1 MTGLILSLL
10 VIAIVVYLLAKKY
23 PPQSALLLG
32 GLLLMIFTI
41 AFDLG
46 HPANEEGLKLLA
58 GKKSTNS
65 NIFDIFEVFT
75 GIMSSRLAGLG
86 LTLMAIAG
94 FSRYMDHVGAS
105 ASLFAI
111 FKRPLESIKSPYL
124 LLTISFLV
132 TQILVI
138 FIPSHAG
145 LGMLLMVTLYPILI
159 RSGVSKLSALGVIG
173 CCQFID
179 HGPGSG
185 NAILAAQ
192 TSGLEPAIYFVE
204 HQLPVTIPII
214 IAVAVTHFFVQRWW
228 DKREGFVFDA
238 ASVQDLS
245 EDNARPPLIYALL
258 PIIPLVLI
266 ICFSPLLASSIKMP
280 VATAMLISTLIAM
293 LFEYF
298 RLKSAKAVL
307 DSFMLFF
314 EGMGKQ
320 FVLVVSLIV
329 CGEFFANGLLKIGAV
344 DTLISAAQDAG
355 FGVVAMI
362 LVTCLILALTA
373 FLMGSGNAAFF
384 SFAALTP
391 KIAAFLKVDVVTIIL
406 PMQIMTSFGRTVS
419 PITAAIVAI
428 SGIANVSPFQVV
440 KRTAIPMAV
449 AAIVNIVMTLIYLP

>member
-1 MTGLILSLL
+1 MTGLIIAAL
-10 VIAIVVYLLAKKY
+10 VTALVVYLLARGYK
-23 PPQSALLLG
+23 PQPVLLLG
-32 GLLLMIFTI
+32 GLLLLLLT
-41 AFDLG
+41 ASLDL
-46 HPANEEGLKLLA
+46 NSLLPEN
-58 GKKSTNS
+58 KTTHFKY
-65 NIFDIFEVFT
+65 FDIFQIFT
-75 GIMSSRLAGLG
+75 DIMSSRLAGLG

-94 FSRYMDHVGAS
+94 FSRYMEHVGAS
-105 ASLFAI
+105 RALFTI
-111 FKRPLESIKSPYL
+111 FEKPLKTIKSPYL
-124 LLTISFLV
+124 LLVISFLV

-145 LGMLLMVTLYPILI
+145 LGMLLMVTMYPILI
-159 RSGVSKLSALGVIG
+159 RSGISPLSALAVIG

-185 NAILAAQ
+185 NVIMAAK
-192 TSGLEPAIYFVE
+192 TAEIEPAVYFVQ

-214 IAVAVTHFFVQRWW
+214 IAVAITHFFIQRWW
-228 DKREGFVFDA
+228 DKREGFVFD
-238 ASVQDLS
+238 LS
-245 EDNARPPLIYALL
+245 KIDAVKEDGGNKVPLSYALL
-258 PIIPLVLI
+258 PVIPLILI
-266 ICFSPLLASSIKMP
+266 IGFSPLLHPYIKLE
-280 VATAMLISTLIAM
+280 VTTAMIISTVIALI
-293 LFEYF
+293 FEYV
-298 RLKSAKAVL
+298 RLRDAKAVM

-329 CGEFFANGLLKIGAV
+329 SGEFFANGLLKSGAV

-355 FGVVAMI
+355 FGIGAMI
-362 LVTCLILALTA
+362 IVMSAILALAA

-391 KIAAFLKVDVVTIIL
+391 KIAAFLKVDVVTLIL

-428 SGIANVSPFQVV
+428 AGIAGVSPFQIV

-449 AAIVNIVMTLIYLP
+449 AATVNLVMTFYFLYF

>member
-1 MTGLILSLL
+1 
-10 VIAIVVYLLAKKY
+10 
-23 PPQSALLLG
+23 
-32 GLLLMIFTI
+32 
-41 AFDLG
+41 
-46 HPANEEGLKLLA
+46 
-58 GKKSTNS
+58 
-65 NIFDIFEVFT
+65 
-75 GIMSSRLAGLG
+75 MSSRLAGLG

-94 FSRYMDHVGAS
+94 FSRYMEHVGAS
-105 ASLFAI
+105 RALFTI
-111 FKRPLESIKSPYL
+111 FEKPLKTIKSPYL
-124 LLTISFLV
+124 LLVISFLV

-145 LGMLLMVTLYPILI
+145 LGMLLMVTMYPILI
-159 RSGVSKLSALGVIG
+159 RSGISPVSALAVIG

-185 NAILAAQ
+185 NVIMAAK
-192 TSGLEPAIYFVE
+192 TAEIEPAVYFVQ

-214 IAVAVTHFFVQRWW
+214 IAVAITHFFIQRWW
-228 DKREGFVFDA
+228 DKREGFVFD
-238 ASVQDLS
+238 LS
-245 EDNARPPLIYALL
+245 KIDAVKEDGGNKVPLSYALL
-258 PIIPLVLI
+258 PVIPLILI
-266 ICFSPLLASSIKMP
+266 IGFSPLLHPYIKLE
-280 VATAMLISTLIAM
+280 VTTAMIISTVIALI
-293 LFEYF
+293 FEYV
-298 RLKSAKAVL
+298 RLRDAKAVM

-329 CGEFFANGLLKIGAV
+329 SGEFFANGLLKSGAV

-355 FGVVAMI
+355 FGIGAMI
-362 LVTCLILALTA
+362 IVMSAILALAA

-391 KIAAFLKVDVVTIIL
+391 KIAAFLKVDVVTLIL

-428 SGIANVSPFQVV
+428 AGIAGVSPFQIV

-449 AAIVNIVMTLIYLP
+449 AAIVNLVMTFYFLYF